1 VGVKWTR
8 GLPPNH
14 LRVLVSPSTIM
25 DLSPSK
31 HRRQQYSAKLS
42 RVDIGLQSTTIL
54 RPPKSIKDS
63 NAIQKT
69 PLKSKTPVKRL
80 KATRPNLSPISEVQF
95 TTDPFG
101 SIPVASSKHD
111 LPSRELPKLTHSMT
125 SRTTLVSGVQ
135 KLQVKMFRVEQFSK
149 LPRLPSHFSQ
159 RYLSTIKAAYQSP
172 EQPSRP
178 SPSFTVKKLFL
189 RSQSELKLRPLNS
202 L

>member
-1 VGVKWTR
+1 
-8 GLPPNH
+8 
-14 LRVLVSPSTIM
+14 M

-31 HRRQQYSAKLS
+31 HRRQQYSAKLT

-54 RPPKSIKDS
+54 RPPKSIKALD
-63 NAIQKT
+63 NYAIQKT
-69 PLKSKTPVKRL
+69 PLKSKTPLVKRL
-80 KATRPNLSPISEVQF
+80 KATRLRPNLSPIREVQF
-95 TTDPFG
+95 TTDYFG

-111 LPSRELPKLTHSMT
+111 LPSRELPKLTQSTT
-125 SRTTLVSGVQ
+125 SRTTSVSGVQ

-149 LPRLPSHFSQ
+149 LARLPSHFSQ

-172 EQPSRP
+172 EQPSRL
-178 SPSFTVKKLFL
+178 SPSFIVKKLFL